1 MSAQAQ
7 QLGRLSAVERAQYAS
22 NGYVVREAAFDADER
37 ARIIDASEELVERL
51 VRNRQG
57 QRVKVSNYV
66 FDSDYSNGVV
76 IKWEGDTDIVHG
88 IEPFAHLS
96 PSLKAWGY
104 DARFIEPMKDI
115 IGYEALDLFT
125 EKLNLKR
132 PRDGGVNPLHQ

>member
-1 MSAQAQ
+1 M
-7 QLGRLSAVERAQYAS
+7 R
-22 NGYVVREAAFDADER
+22 D
-37 ARIIDASEELVERL
+37 
-51 VRNRQG
+51 RQG

-96 PSLKAWGY
+96 PALKAWGY

-115 IGYEALDLFT
+115 IGYGALDLFT

-132 PRDGGVNPLHQ
+132 PGMAASIRCTRIIRTGSIRRRTRTRSPRRCCSWTTRTSATAACS